1 MQVERIDIAGYR
13 SVRRLSL
20 PLGTLTVVLGPN
32 GSGKTNLYR
41 ALELIHD
48 AAQGR
53 LARSLASD
61 GGVPSV
67 TWAGPR
73 RAKEPVRI
81 DVTVT
86 MSALAYELSIGPVP
100 TAPTDPT
107 LFRLDPEVKEER
119 LYVSER
125 KRRFV
130 AMERQ
135 AGSATLRDGEG
146 RRTPFPL
153 KLWASESVLV
163 QIAEPHRFPLMAEM
177 LVRLR
182 AWRFYHHF
190 RTDLEAPVR
199 SPQIGVRT
207 AVLAHDGV
215 DLAAALQTIIEIG
228 DAPALSR
235 AVDDAFPGS
244 RIEVQSEQGRFSV
257 LMHQP
262 GLLRPLAASELSDGT
277 LRYLCLLAALLS
289 PRPPPFI
296 ALNEPEMSLHP
307 DILGALGKL
316 IAEASQRSQIWVT
329 THSEPLAGSISKHSQ
344 VLPLRLG
351 KKLGATVLLDGDDG
365 DTEEE
370 LLE

>member
-1 MQVERIDIAGYR
+1 MQVQRIEIAGYR
-13 SVRRLSL
+13 SIKRLSL
-20 PLGTLTVVLGPN
+20 PLGPLTVLVGPN

-41 ALELIHD
+41 ALELLHD
-48 AAQGR
+48 ASEGR
-53 LARSLASD
+53 LARSLASE

-81 DVTVT
+81 DVTVSMT
-86 MSALAYELSIGPVP
+86 DLAYELSLGPVP
-100 TAPTDPT
+100 TAPSDPT

-119 LYVSER
+119 LHVVQGS
-125 KRRFV
+125 RRFV

-153 KLWASESVLV
+153 KLWAGESVLV

-199 SPQIGVRT
+199 APQIGVRT
-207 AVLAHDGV
+207 AVLAHDGA
-215 DLAAALQTIIEIG
+215 DLAAALQTIVEIG
-228 DAPALSR
+228 DAPALAR
-235 AVDDAFPGS
+235 GVDEAFPAS
-244 RIEVQSEQGRFSV
+244 RVEVQSEQGRFSV

-296 ALNEPEMSLHP
+296 ALNEPEMSLHSDLLAP
-307 DILGALGKL
+307 LGKL

-329 THSEPLAGSISKHSQ
+329 THSEPLASAIARHSR

-351 KKLGATVLLDGDDG
+351 KKLGATVVVGDSG
-365 DTEEE
+365 DEAERSEE
-370 LLE
+370 